1 MHQIKLNFNTSGK
14 QLLEITNY
22 LLAEIS
28 ELELPR
34 VGMLNLFIPHTSA
47 SLVIQENADPSA
59 REDLIDFYERLAP
72 DNQDWH
78 RHTAEGS
85 DDTTAHMRSS
95 LGSTSL
101 NIPIY
106 QGKLGLGIWQGIY
119 IFEHRKGAHR
129 RSLISTIW

>member
-1 MHQIKLNFNTSGK
+1 
-14 QLLEITNY
+14 
-22 LLAEIS
+22 
-28 ELELPR
+28 
-34 VGMLNLFIPHTSA
+34 MLNLFIPHTSA

-95 LGSTSL
+95 LGINKSEYSNL
-101 NIPIY
+101 S
-106 QGKLGLGIWQGIY
+106 
-119 IFEHRKGAHR
+119 R
-129 RSLISTIW
+129 